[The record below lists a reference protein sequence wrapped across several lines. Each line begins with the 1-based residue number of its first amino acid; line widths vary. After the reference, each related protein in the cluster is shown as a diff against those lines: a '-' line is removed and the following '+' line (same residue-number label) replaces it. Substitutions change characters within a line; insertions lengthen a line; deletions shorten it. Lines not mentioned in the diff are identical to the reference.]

1 MSYLDNVNE
10 WKNYEGLAPYLK
22 EELNQMSD
30 SELKEA
36 FSSDLEFGTGGLRGI
51 LGPGTNRMNIYL
63 VNRATLGFGRYLQKF
78 DNALERGI
86 CISHDNR
93 HHSRDFAESAAH
105 VLTKMGYTVYLFE
118 DLRPTPELSFSVRE
132 NHAVGGIMITAS
144 HNPKEYNGYKI
155 YDEEGCQLLPE
166 DANEVINEINK
177 IDNMFTIPQSE
188 DDFKIIKMGKEM
200 DEIYISKVKT
210 IVRNPNYKKDFKI
223 VYTPLHGTGQV
234 FIPNVLQSL
243 GYQVTPLACQM
254 TKDPDFSNV
263 KTSNPKNKE
272 AYDEA
277 IELANQIG
285 ANVVLATDP
294 DADRLGVAVKHNGE
308 FVLLT
313 GNQSATVI
321 YDYLIKMALRN
332 KEDLSKSYMFSTIVS
347 SSLPVEIAK
356 KYNMNYKLSL
366 TGFKY
371 IGNFAKEIEGKANY
385 FFGFEESYG
394 CLIKDFVR
402 DKDSLQAC
410 LMLCEACAY
419 YYEQGKDL
427 YEALIDIYNE
437 YGYYKDGI
445 TNISLKGLEGKEKI
459 NSTMSYF
466 KNNEISLP
474 SFKILNKLNVESGE
488 FIDYTTG
495 KTSKS
500 DLPTSNVVKYE
511 LEGGNWFVLRP
522 SGTEPKLKVY
532 YQIVGKTL
540 EEADK
545 LMEQLQKEVKD
556 IVLPLTK

>member
-1 MSYLDNVNE
+1 MSYLDKVNE
-10 WKNYEGLAPYLK
+10 WKNYEGLASYLK
-22 EELNQMSD
+22 EELKQMSD

-155 YDEEGCQLLPE
+155 YDEDGCQLLPE

-177 IDNMFTIPQSE
+177 IDNMFTIPQSD

-200 DEIYISKVKT
+200 DDIYISKVKT

-263 KTSNPKNKE
+263 KTSNPENKE

-488 FIDYTTG
+488 FIDYTTS

-532 YQIVGKTL
+532 YQIVGKTQ

-545 LMEQLQKEVKD
+545 LMEQLQKEVKE

>member
-263 KTSNPKNKE
+263 KTSNPENKE

-532 YQIVGKTL
+532 YQIVGKTQ
-540 EEADK
+540 EDADK